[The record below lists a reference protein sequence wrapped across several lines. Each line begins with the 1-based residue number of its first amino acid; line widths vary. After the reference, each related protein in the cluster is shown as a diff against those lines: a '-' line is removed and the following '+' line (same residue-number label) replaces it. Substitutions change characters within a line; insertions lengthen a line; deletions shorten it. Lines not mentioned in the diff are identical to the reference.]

1 MDPTDDAKLRG
12 DASTESNQPIRFAGS
27 VLGAQRHVCAFF
39 SSPQEEYD
47 TLLPFVRD
55 GLERGERAY
64 HVLPSQYREE
74 HLEQLRSAGIDV
86 AAAQRRR
93 QLEVATP
100 QETYLRGGRFN
111 KDTML
116 TLIQEALKTGAT
128 LGFPLTRLIAHAE
141 TVLWHPED
149 WSSVNEWIEYE
160 TRLND
165 VLPRYDDPVIC
176 TYDANL
182 LNGTIAV
189 DILRTHPV
197 AIIGG
202 LLYENP
208 FFVPPQEFLRQ
219 VLQRSGGP
227 PKPYRG

>member
-55 GLERGERAY
+55 GLERGERAF
-64 HVLPSQYREE
+64 HILPSQNRED
-74 HLEQLRSAGIDV
+74 HLEHLRSAGIDV
-86 AAAQRRR
+86 TATQRRR
-93 QLEVATP
+93 QLEVTTS

-111 KDTML
+111 KDAML
-116 TLIQEALKTGAT
+116 TMVREVLEAGSA
-128 LGFPLTRLIAHAE
+128 LGFPLTRITGHAE
-141 TVLWHPED
+141 TVRED
-149 WSSVNEWIEYE
+149 WSDLNDWIEYE
-160 TRLND
+160 ARLND
-165 VLPRYDDPVIC
+165 VLPGYDDPVIC
-176 TYDANL
+176 AYDRSL
-182 LNGTIAV
+182 LNGTLAV

-202 LLYENP
+202 LLCENP
-208 FFVPPQEFLRQ
+208 FFAPPQEFLRQ
-219 VLQRSGGP
+219 VLKRSGAP
-227 PKPYRG
+227 SKPYLG